1 MKKFTVHLDDIIP
14 FKVKEEGIKYLESIQ
29 SEVFEGNIIN
39 CKVYEL
45 IPLFYEF
52 CIQNPGVELLYNFE
66 YVEVEVVLSHYGRD
80 FLSQK
85 QHSLNMYK
93 IGDKE
98 IIKCKFNEL
107 VRIFGEYYDKN
118 YYTIYNPF
126 LYNEI
131 KLYINK

>member
-1 MKKFTVHLDDIIP
+1 MKEFIIHLDDIVP
-14 FKVKEEGIKYLESIQ
+14 FKIKDETLIFFNEKENSK
-29 SEVFEGNIIN
+29 FNGNKIN
-39 CKVYEL
+39 CKFYEI

-52 CIQNPGVELLYNFE
+52 CIQNPNFEPLYNFE
-66 YVEVEVVLSHYGRD
+66 YVELEVVLSHWGRD

-85 QHSLNMYK
+85 KHSLNMYK